1 LKNRI
6 KEALAEIDRRQVE
19 ELKTYTSRI
28 RDLTRDHQIANREE
42 AEKQAAEILRM
53 ILHREPTS
61 TEIRRVLITPARLV
75 DRKKTHPSA

>member
-19 ELKTYTSRI
+19 ELKAYTSRI
-28 RDLTRDHQIANREE
+28 RDLTRDHQIANRQE
-42 AEKQAAEILRM
+42 AEKQTAEILRM

-61 TEIRRVLITPARLV
+61 TEIRRVLLTPARLI
-75 DRKKTHPSA
+75 DRKKTHPNA